1 MNRTF
6 LLIAGVVCWTAAG
19 ADAIV
24 HLVGGDL
31 VAPSAMAAV
40 LAVWVVLRA
49 LPARRAAA
57 VPAPIADPA

>member
-19 ADAIV
+19 ADALV

-31 VAPSAMAAV
+31 VGPSAMVGV
-40 LAVWVVLRA
+40 LALWVVLRV